1 MLSPNG
7 DIKSPFEDVC
17 QIKDWVLLIHDNKVR
32 GQPMWIINKFYN
44 SIIKSANVDKGGGNA
59 YQQNVDKNSGFFY
72 PSLSLKS
79 FRKLLLS
86 WFRHFPRKWR
96 GWETN
101 TQAS

>member
-44 SIIKSANVDKGGGNA
+44 SIIKSANVDKGGGGGGGGGGG
-59 YQQNVDKNSGFFY
+59 VKR
-72 PSLSLKS
+72 LSTKC
-79 FRKLLLS
+79 
-86 WFRHFPRKWR
+86 
-96 GWETN
+96 G
-101 TQAS
+101 